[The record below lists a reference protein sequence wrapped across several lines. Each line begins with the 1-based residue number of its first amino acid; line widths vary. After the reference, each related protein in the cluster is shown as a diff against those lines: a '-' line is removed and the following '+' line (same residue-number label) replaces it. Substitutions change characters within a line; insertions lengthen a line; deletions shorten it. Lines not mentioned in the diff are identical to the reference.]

1 MDLKN
6 CLTAKE
12 TAAELRVTRSTLA
25 HWRMS
30 GSGPKFIKHSKYVYY
45 DRSELERYK
54 KESAKQYESTA
65 QAKAERKKK

>member
-6 CLTAKE
+6 CLNTKE
-12 TAAELRVTRSTLA
+12 TTVELRVSKSTLA
-25 HWRMS
+25 HWRLF
-30 GSGPKFIKHSKYVYY
+30 GTGPKFIKHGKFVYY
-45 DRSELERYK
+45 DRAELERYK